1 MPPKNTVPPPSIV
14 PGAVTF
20 KNMESLLR
28 MSDISPLGT
37 QAFVLD
43 EEALLVRVSSGWQYV
58 ALGSLVQL
66 PKKTTTTTSTAS
78 PLLPPDS
85 LRLDGSAPKLRV
97 AALNQPW
104 TGDLHGVRGA
114 DYECYRQSRQAHLRG
129 TFRALLA
136 SRVQN
141 LDSIVRAKDADLP
154 LVNLKGEVVFNSWRE
169 LFSGGGGMFPYPPR
183 IYSFDGRNV
192 LTDSTWHRKMV
203 WHGADVLGSRDMEN
217 YCDAWHSGAPA
228 RYGLASSL
236 LGSQARLL
244 GQERHS
250 CASSFVVLCVEV
262 TSQQHDQMEQQHGR
276 RRKRHTDGDEEGGNG
291 SLSLTSD
298 ESINSEKKAS
308 PLRSTWEE
316 WWKSLWH

>member
-1 MPPKNTVPPPSIV
+1 
-14 PGAVTF
+14 
-20 KNMESLLR
+20 

-66 PKKTTTTTSTAS
+66 PKKSTTTTSTAS

-85 LRLDGSAPKLRV
+85 LRLDGSAPKIKRKLRV

-192 LTDSTWHRKMV
+192 LSDSTWHRKMV

-236 LGSQARLL
+236 LGAQARLL

-276 RRKRHTDGDEEGGNG
+276 RRRRHASNGGGVYGNRTLSAAPLERLVPAGGNSG
-291 SLSLTSD
+291 DKPSS
-298 ESINSEKKAS
+298 
-308 PLRSTWEE
+308 LRSSWEE
-316 WWKSLWH
+316 WWRSLWPSQRDQDKGVHAP